1 MECESN
7 QNVYTLVQKE
17 AERKGRWEWNKRTA
31 HTVINNSNN
40 DNNNNE
46 HINTYILHICAV
58 QVWDS
63 RETHSLTQTVKC
75 VLHPLSK
82 WSVRDS
88 AIWSKYLSATS
99 YSLLFLDLYV
109 CALVCVLMWNIEQW
123 YQERCTQYSNIQQ
136 KTVMNHL
143 CEERCVYKCVA
154 SVYLRQHRTK
164 NNNNRKLCDARKS
177 SVHFMCML
185 RENNGASKFDREIV
199 GFLFYS
205 ILFVYEYFIC
215 VGRIEIAKKN
225 ISSIYC
231 LTKEAA
237 LTQFT
242 KVLLFLL
249 K

>member
-177 SVHFMCML
+177 SVHFQRTTVHRNL
-185 RENNGASKFDREIV
+185 IERLL
-199 GFLFYS
+199 GFFSIPFCSFTS
-205 ILFVYEYFIC
+205 ILYAS
-215 VGRIEIAKKN
+215 GALKSQRK
-225 ISSIYC
+225 ISRQSI
-231 LTKEAA
+231 
-237 LTQFT
+237 
-242 KVLLFLL
+242 V
-249 K
+249 